1 MDRPAHR
8 TLLRTLAVA
17 LLLASSTSAFAQ
29 SYADSLTTQRA
40 ENDHAIKEELIG
52 PFTAIGQASLH
63 DGKAMRVAL
72 YPDTVLLGHPTAD
85 VGVPTLEVIW
95 KQDQGAVYLRTPL
108 GGRFEVRH
116 SRVGPVPMN
125 YTPGDTI
132 FAGRFLMQIYRGAA
146 TARIMV
152 FDPQYP
158 AREHFEGLHYFDPD
172 PAWRVTASVKPVA
185 DSDTVAMTTSLGLTK
200 YYARHSRL
208 SFTTPDGKQ
217 AELTLFVPASG
228 ADYGFLPFTDATTGD
243 QTYGGGR
250 YLDVEPPADGQQT
263 IVLDFNNAYN
273 PYCAYTHFYN
283 CPIPPAENNLDVA
296 VTAGEK
302 AYK

>member
-1 MDRPAHR
+1 MYRPTPHR
-8 TLLRTLAVA
+8 ILATLALVVA
-17 LLLASSTSAFAQ
+17 GFWSGAVHAGE
-29 SYADSLTTQRA
+29 YADSLVQARA
-40 ENDHAIKEELIG
+40 ENDHAIKNELIG

-63 DGKAMRVAL
+63 SGKAMRVAM

-85 VGVPTLEVIW
+85 VGIPTLEVTW
-95 KQDQGAVYLRTPL
+95 KQDEGVVYLRTPL
-108 GGRFEVRH
+108 GGHFEVRH
-116 SRVGPVPMN
+116 SAIGPVPTT
-125 YTPGDTI
+125 YAPGDTI
-132 FAGRFLMQIYRGAA
+132 FAGRFLLQVYRGAA

-158 AREHFEGLHYFDPD
+158 AREQFHGLAWFDPD
-172 PAWRVTASVKPVA
+172 PAWRVEATVEPVA
-185 DSDTVAMTTSLGLTK
+185 DPDTVAMTTSLGLTK
-200 YYARHSRL
+200 FYVRHSRL
-208 SFTTPDGKQ
+208 TFTAPAGET
-217 AELTLFVPASG
+217 AALTLFVPASG

-250 YLDVEPPADGQQT
+250 YLDVEPPAEGVKT
-263 IVLDFNNAYN
+263 VVIDFNSAYN